1 MGRRRR
7 REKEEKERENRE
19 KKTRI
24 SPFSFFPKKKK
35 KRKRKQNRTFAQ
47 SIERCAS
54 QYSTAW
60 QVLTILSTVAGAAA
74 IGLGAWRRMQL
85 RERFGIRGS
94 AVSDLCVWLW
104 CSPCALCQETRTLE
118 LRGVREGVWLG
129 ADPLAARKKEAKKG
143 AAAAMTEA
151 PKVMEMPSKVV

>member
-1 MGRRRR
+1 
-7 REKEEKERENRE
+7 
-19 KKTRI
+19 
-24 SPFSFFPKKKK
+24 
-35 KRKRKQNRTFAQ
+35 
-47 SIERCAS
+47 
-54 QYSTAW
+54 
-60 QVLTILSTVAGAAA
+60 
-74 IGLGAWRRMQL
+74 MQL